1 MEEKNVFEE
10 KNNYTAQEIKV
21 LRGLEGV
28 RVRPAMYIGDTSKQ
42 GVHHLVYEIVDN
54 AVDEA
59 LAGFCSE
66 IKVIIR
72 KDGMITVRDN
82 GRGIPVDIHPEEKI
96 PAVEVVFTYLHAGG
110 KFGSKV
116 YQISGGLH
124 GVGASV
130 VNALSEY
137 LEAKVYR
144 DGKIYHIAFS
154 RGKKISDLQVIGET
168 NETGT
173 EVTFKPD
180 PEIFKNISFDY
191 ELLRDRLKEIAYLVS
206 GLKISIS
213 DERTGKSEEFRF
225 EGGLVEFLKELD
237 EGQIVIV
244 DKPFHNAHKFE
255 NDKET
260 IEIEIALEYNKG
272 YDETLISFV
281 NTINTTEHGTHVAGF
296 RAGLTRAINDFARKN
311 NFIKENQSFSGE
323 DLREGL
329 TAIIHVKIPEP
340 QFEGQTKTKLGNS
353 NVKGYVESA
362 MYEWFTRYLEEN
374 PKDAKIII
382 EKCIQA
388 QRAREAARRAKE
400 LERKKAAVDIN
411 GLAGKLADCT
421 TKDRSKAE
429 LFIVEG
435 ESAGG
440 SAKQGRNREFQA
452 ILPLRGK
459 TLNIEKAS
467 MEKVLENE
475 QMRILIQAIGAGIRE
490 SCQPENSRYSKII
503 IMTDADVDGSHIR
516 TLLLTFFY
524 RYMQPLIEAGYIFIA
539 QPPLYKVKTKKEEK
553 YLYTDEELQ
562 EYLKV
567 HGTENVTIQRYKGL
581 GEMNPDQL
589 WETTMDPAKRMLKR
603 VTLEDAAQAS
613 RLISILMGP
622 KVEPRKKY
630 IMEHATLVTN
640 LDV

>member
-1 MEEKNVFEE
+1 MDEKLFEQE
-10 KNNYTAQEIKV
+10 LNNYTAREIKV
-21 LRGLEGV
+21 LKGLEGV
-28 RVRPAMYIGDTSKQ
+28 RARPAMYIGDTSKQ
-42 GVHHLVYEIVDN
+42 GLHHLVYEIVDN
-54 AVDEA
+54 AIDEA
-59 LAGFCSE
+59 LAGFCTE
-66 IKVIIR
+66 IKVTIR

-96 PAVEVVFTYLHAGG
+96 PAVEIVFTYLHAGG
-110 KFGSKV
+110 KFGSKA

-144 DGKIYHIAFS
+144 EGKIYHIAFS
-154 RGKKISDLQVIGET
+154 RGKKIKDFEVIGET
-168 NETGT
+168 DEHGT

-180 PEIFKNISFDY
+180 AEIFKNINFDF
-191 ELLRDRLKEIAYLVS
+191 ELLSERLKELAYLVK
-206 GLKISIS
+206 GVKISIE
-213 DERTGKSEEFRF
+213 DQRTGKYKEYQF
-225 EGGLVEFLKELD
+225 EGGLKEFLAELD
-237 EGQIVIV
+237 EGQYVLN
-244 DKPFHNAHKFE
+244 DKPFYFHRRFE
-255 NDKET
+255 NEKVEV
-260 IEIEIALEYNKG
+260 EVALEYNKG
-272 YDETLISFV
+272 YEETLISFV
-281 NTINTTEHGTHVAGF
+281 NTINTTEHGTHVAGL
-296 RAGLTRAINDFARKN
+296 RQGLTRALNDFARKN
-311 NFIKENQSFSGE
+311 NLIKESQAFQGE

-329 TAIIHVKIPEP
+329 TCIIHVKLPDP

-353 NVKGYVESA
+353 YVSGLVSSA
-362 MYEWFTRYLEEN
+362 VYEEFTRYLEEN
-374 PKDAKIII
+374 PNDAKLIIT
-382 EKCIQA
+382 KCLEN
-388 QRAREAARRAKE
+388 QRAREAARKAKE
-400 LERKKAAVDIN
+400 IERRKSSWDAN

-421 TKDRSKAE
+421 TKDRTRAE

-459 TLNIEKAS
+459 TLNIEKAPF
-467 MEKVLENE
+467 EKVIENE
-475 QMRILIQAIGAGIRE
+475 QIKILIQAIGAGIRDN
-490 SCQPENSRYSKII
+490 CIPENSRYSKII

-524 RYMQPLIEAGYIFIA
+524 RYMQPLIEHGYIYIA
-539 QPPLYKVKTKKEEK
+539 QPPLYKLKAKKEEK
-553 YLYTDEELQ
+553 YVYTEE
-562 EYLKV
+562 EKEEFIRI
-567 HGTENVTIQRYKGL
+567 HGVENVTIQRYKGL
-581 GEMNPDQL
+581 GEMNPEQL
-589 WETTMDPAKRMLKR
+589 WETTMDPARRVLKK

-622 KVEPRKKY
+622 KVEPRKNY